1 MKRLTI
7 LAVIFLS
14 LVFLNL
20 HTYSAE
26 KKEVNKTF
34 KPKEIVKIKTVSGD
48 CVVKKGKS
56 SEIRVHLVYTY
67 PSDRFKPIFK
77 EQGNALIL
85 KEEFTGHGHMEGKS
99 SWTVTV
105 PGKTDIDFSSASG
118 DLFVSG
124 LESEVDAQAASGDI
138 KVEDIKGKLRMQAA
152 SGDIRV
158 KKSDGDITV
167 KTASGDIDINGS
179 EGAFKVKCASGDIN
193 VAEIV
198 LKETGTFKTASGD
211 IRVRLAKTSEY
222 DMDLASAS
230 GDITLDYNGNP
241 VKGYFEFKGKK
252 RNINSDIPFDNEDES
267 YKYSPF
273 VTRYF
278 KKGGDSPEVSLQT
291 VSGEL
296 EFKK

>member
-7 LAVIFLS
+7 LTVIFLS

-56 SEIRVHLVYTY
+56 SEIKVRLVYTY
-67 PSDRFKPIFK
+67 PSDRFEPIFK

-85 KEEFTGHGHMEGKS
+85 KEEFTGHGDIEGKS

-118 DLFVSG
+118 DLFASG
-124 LESEVDAQAASGDI
+124 LESEVDAEAASGDI
-138 KVEDIKGKLRMQAA
+138 KVENIKGKLRMTAA

-158 KKSDGDITV
+158 KKSDGNIVV
-167 KTASGDIDINGS
+167 KTASGDINIKSSKGVS
-179 EGAFKVKCASGDIN
+179 EVKSASGDIN
-193 VAEIV
+193 ATEIV
-198 LKETGTFKTASGD
+198 LKAASAFKAASGD
-211 IRVRLAKTSEY
+211 IRVELAKTSEY
-222 DMDLASAS
+222 DIDLATAS
-230 GDITLDYNGNP
+230 GNITLDYNGNP
-241 VKGYFEFKGKK
+241 VKGYFEFKGKR
-252 RNINSDIPFDNEDES
+252 RNINSDIPFDNEDETH
-267 YKYSPF
+267 KYSPF

-278 KKGGDSPEVSLQT
+278 KKGGSSPEISLQT